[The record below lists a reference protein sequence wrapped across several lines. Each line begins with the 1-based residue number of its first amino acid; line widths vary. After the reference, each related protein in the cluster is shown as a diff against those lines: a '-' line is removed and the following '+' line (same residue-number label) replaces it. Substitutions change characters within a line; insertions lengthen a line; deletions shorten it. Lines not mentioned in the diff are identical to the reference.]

1 MIMAAGT
8 SAIATGAQATGGIGA
23 SASQTTLSAAA
34 PVDTAA
40 ADQKLQQMRDAV
52 VKLKTVSDS
61 AKAARSGAA
70 MAKLEALKQRLKMLM
85 MMGGDPKTVAR
96 QAAQI
101 AKEIGEAAK
110 EYAAAGGGTPVPV
123 PTAAPQVAPAAAGDA
138 AAADVPQATD
148 GANDG
153 ATPAPAAAPSGTPP
167 AGPDPKTDP
176 KTDPASAA
184 KPSAKTTASA
194 GPSAPDPVLAEAKTL
209 AARAKALLKAAIER
223 AKREH
228 ADPTELKDD
237 QDKMNAADK
246 DIDDAARTLSAD
258 ASAGYSASGESVAAP
273 ATDAAPSV
281 SARA

>member
-1 MIMAAGT
+1 MITSTGP
-8 SAIATGAQATGGIGA
+8 SAIGSAAQATGSLGA
-23 SASQTTLSAAA
+23 SAPQSATPAS
-34 PVDTAA
+34 TAA

-52 VKLKTVSDS
+52 VKLKTVGDS

-70 MAKLEALKQRLKMLM
+70 MARLEALKQRLKMLM
-85 MMGGDPKTVAR
+85 MMGGDPKMVAR

-110 EYAAAGGGTPVPV
+110 EYAAAGGGTPA
-123 PTAAPQVAPAAAGDA
+123 PTAAPQASAPAAAAGAAAGDA
-138 AAADVPQATD
+138 PQTTE
-148 GANDG
+148 GANDAAT
-153 ATPAPAAAPSGTPP
+153 ATPGGAPGSAPSGTPLTG
-167 AGPDPKTDP
+167 ADS

-184 KPSAKTTASA
+184 KPSAKTAAST

-228 ADPTELKDD
+228 ADPAEFKDD
-237 QDKMNAADK
+237 QDKVNAADK
-246 DIDDAARTLSAD
+246 DIDDAARTLSAAD
-258 ASAGYSASGESVAAP
+258 TSASYSASGESVAAP

-281 SARA
+281 SVQA

>member
-1 MIMAAGT
+1 MIT
-8 SAIATGAQATGGIGA
+8 SAGISAIGSAAQATGGLGA
-23 SASQTTLSAAA
+23 SIPQPAA
-34 PVDTAA
+34 PANTAA

-52 VKLKTVSDS
+52 VKLKTVGDS
-61 AKAARSGAA
+61 ARAARSGAA
-70 MAKLEALKQRLKMLM
+70 MARLEALKQRLKMLM

-110 EYAAAGGGTPVPV
+110 EYAAAGGGTPAPT
-123 PTAAPQVAPAAAGDA
+123 PTASPQASA
-138 AAADVPQATD
+138 AAATAPGAQATDAAQAAD
-148 GANDG
+148 GANDAATATPGG
-153 ATPAPAAAPSGTPP
+153 ATGAPPNGTLP
-167 AGPDPKTDP
+167 AGADTKTDP
-176 KTDPASAA
+176 ESAA

-228 ADPTELKDD
+228 ADPAEFKDD
-237 QDKMNAADK
+237 QEKVDAADK
-246 DIDDAARTLSAD
+246 DLDDAARTLSAAD
-258 ASAGYSASGESVAAP
+258 TSASYSASGESVAAP

-281 SARA
+281 SVRA

>member
-40 ADQKLQQMRDAV
+40 ADQKLQRMRDAV
-52 VKLKTVSDS
+52 VKLKTVGDS

-85 MMGGDPKTVAR
+85 MMGGDPKAVAR

-110 EYAAAGGGTPVPV
+110 EYAAAGGGTPAPT
-123 PTAAPQVAPAAAGDA
+123 PTAAQ
-138 AAADVPQATD
+138 QTS
-148 GANDG
+148 
-153 ATPAPAAAPSGTPP
+153 APAAAPGATAGDTPQTADDASDAATQTP
-167 AGPDPKTDP
+167 GAARNGDPSAGAGP

-184 KPSAKTTASA
+184 RPGAKTAAST
-194 GPSAPDPVLAEAKTL
+194 GPSAPDPVIAEAKTL

-228 ADPTELKDD
+228 ADPADLKAA
-237 QDKMNAADK
+237 QDKLNAADK
-246 DIDDAARTLSAD
+246 DIDDAARTLAAAD
-258 ASAGYSASGESVAAP
+258 TPTSYSASGQGVAAP
-273 ATDAAPSV
+273 AADAATSV
-281 SARA
+281 SVQA